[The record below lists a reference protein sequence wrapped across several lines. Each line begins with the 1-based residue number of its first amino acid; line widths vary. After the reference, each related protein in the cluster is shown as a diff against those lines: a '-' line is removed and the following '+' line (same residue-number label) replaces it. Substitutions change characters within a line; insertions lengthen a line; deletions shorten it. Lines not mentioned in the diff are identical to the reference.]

1 MYSSYGYDTYNTY
14 NAYNAGAGAAGA
26 AAGLAIFTVLY
37 YILLIAIVVLYY
49 IGLWKSFTKM
59 GFKGYEALIQGHNEV
74 ILFEKAGM
82 PMWYWFLL
90 LIPVCNIIF
99 SIKRGIELAKKF
111 GKSTAFGVVAL
122 GLFPFVGW
130 MILGFSAAK
139 FKD

>member
-26 AAGLAIFTVLY
+26 AAGLVIFTVLY
-37 YILLIAIVVLYY
+37 YIVLIAIVVLYY
-49 IGLWKSFTKM
+49 IGLWKSFKKM
-59 GFKGYEALIQGHNEV
+59 GFKGYESLIQGHNEV
-74 ILFEKAGM
+74 VLFEKAGM

-111 GKSTAFGVVAL
+111 GKSTAFGVVAI

>member
-14 NAYNAGAGAAGA
+14 NAAAGAGAAMGV
-26 AAGLAIFTVLY
+26 GLVIFYALSWL
-37 YILLIAIVVLYY
+37 IGIAIIVLYY
-49 IGLWKSFTKM
+49 IGLWKSFQKM
-59 GFKGYEALIQGHNEV
+59 GYKGYEALIEGHNEV
-74 ILFEKAGM
+74 ILLDKAGM
-82 PMWYWFLL
+82 PMWYFFLF

-111 GKSTAFGVVAL
+111 GKSTAFGVVAI

-130 MILGFSAAK
+130 IILGFSSAK